1 MTMTQTEKEKDVA
14 PLLQDN
20 KRLAERLSKLKEENA
35 EKEKK
40 MKYCVMKKVP
50 FGRNLLLQLVHLYL
64 FN

>member
-40 MKYCVMKKVP
+40 MKYCAMKKVL
-50 FGRNLLLQLVHLYL
+50 FGRSLLL
-64 FN
+64 